1 MKRSNTQRFS
11 GICAGFLLSMLAA
24 APVFALE
31 TVEPGSLTIA
41 FSGDMPGTGYQDGRM
56 VGYDGEII
64 QQISESLGLKIKPA
78 LMEW

>member
-1 MKRSNTQRFS
+1 MKRSNTQRFL
-11 GICAGFLLSMLAA
+11 GVCAGFLLFMLAA
-24 APVFALE
+24 AAVFAWK

-41 FSGDMPGTGYQDGRM
+41 FSGEMPGTGYQDGRM

-64 QQISESLGLKIKPA
+64 QQVSENLGLKIKPA